1 MFAVSLISWYK
12 KNYRKLPWRNTN
24 EPYTIWVSE
33 IILQQTRVDQGLP
46 YFKNFIERF
55 PTLESLA
62 KSSEEEVLNQWQGL
76 GYYSR
81 ARNMHYTAKY
91 IFNHLNGTFP
101 NKYKEL
107 IKLKGIGDYTASAI
121 ASFSFNEP
129 KAVIDG
135 NVYRVLSRVFG
146 ILNDINSKEG
156 QNGIK
161 NLADNLLPKKEHAT
175 YNQAIMEFGALI
187 CAPKVPKCETCV
199 IANICY
205 AKEKGEQL
213 SLPLKIKKVKIKTRY
228 FNFLVFQLNDYIVIE
243 KRTDK
248 DIWQHLYQFPMIE
261 TSEEI
266 EDPLNLKKLKGNI
279 INLKKVK
286 HLLTHQVI
294 MASFWHMSVQ
304 TLPEKKCYLKIP
316 LSQLHKY
323 PVPKIVENYAKEYL
337 TINQD

>member
-33 IILQQTRVDQGLP
+33 IILQQTRVNQGLP

-266 EDPLNLKKLKGNI
+266 ENPLNLKKLKGNI

-337 TINQD
+337 TIN

>member
-24 EPYTIWVSE
+24 EPYIIWVSE

-46 YFKNFIERF
+46 YFKNFIEKF
-55 PTLESLA
+55 PSLASLA
-62 KSSEEEVLNQWQGL
+62 KSTEEEVLNQWQGL

-91 IFNHLNGTFP
+91 IYNHLDGIFP

-156 QNGIK
+156 QNRIK
-161 NLADNLLPKKEHAT
+161 NLADSLLPKNEHAT

-187 CAPKVPKCETCV
+187 CTPKAPKCETCV
-199 IANICY
+199 VADICY

-213 SLPLKIKKVKIKTRY
+213 SLPLKIKK
-228 FNFLVFQLNDYIVIE
+228 L
-243 KRTDK
+243 KRK
-248 DIWQHLYQFPMIE
+248 LDILIF
-261 TSEEI
+261 
-266 EDPLNLKKLKGNI
+266 
-279 INLKKVK
+279 
-286 HLLTHQVI
+286 
-294 MASFWHMSVQ
+294 
-304 TLPEKKCYLKIP
+304 
-316 LSQLHKY
+316 
-323 PVPKIVENYAKEYL
+323 
-337 TINQD
+337 

>member
-228 FNFLVFQLNDYIVIE
+228 FNFLVFQLNNYIVIE

-266 EDPLNLKKLKGNI
+266 ENPLNLKKLKGNI

-337 TINQD
+337 TIN

>member
-228 FNFLVFQLNDYIVIE
+228 FNFLVFQLNNYIVIE

-294 MASFWHMSVQ
+294 IASFWHMSVQ

-337 TINQD
+337 TIN

>member
-24 EPYTIWVSE
+24 EPYIIWVSE

-55 PTLESLA
+55 PSLASLA
-62 KSSEEEVLNQWQGL
+62 KSTEEEVLNQWQGL

-91 IFNHLNGTFP
+91 ILTHLDGVFP
-101 NKYKEL
+101 NEYNEL

-156 QNGIK
+156 QKKIK
-161 NLADNLLPKKEHAT
+161 TLADSLLPKKEHST

-187 CAPKVPKCETCV
+187 CTPKAPKCETCV
-199 IANICY
+199 VADICY
-205 AKEKGEQL
+205 AK
-213 SLPLKIKKVKIKTRY
+213 
-228 FNFLVFQLNDYIVIE
+228 
-243 KRTDK
+243 
-248 DIWQHLYQFPMIE
+248 
-261 TSEEI
+261 
-266 EDPLNLKKLKGNI
+266 
-279 INLKKVK
+279 
-286 HLLTHQVI
+286 
-294 MASFWHMSVQ
+294 
-304 TLPEKKCYLKIP
+304 
-316 LSQLHKY
+316 
-323 PVPKIVENYAKEYL
+323 
-337 TINQD
+337 

>member
-107 IKLKGIGDYTASAI
+107 IKLKGVGDYTASAI

-146 ILNDINSKEG
+146 ILNDINSKVG
-156 QNGIK
+156 QN
-161 NLADNLLPKKEHAT
+161 
-175 YNQAIMEFGALI
+175 
-187 CAPKVPKCETCV
+187 
-199 IANICY
+199 
-205 AKEKGEQL
+205 
-213 SLPLKIKKVKIKTRY
+213 
-228 FNFLVFQLNDYIVIE
+228 
-243 KRTDK
+243 
-248 DIWQHLYQFPMIE
+248 
-261 TSEEI
+261 
-266 EDPLNLKKLKGNI
+266 
-279 INLKKVK
+279 
-286 HLLTHQVI
+286 
-294 MASFWHMSVQ
+294 
-304 TLPEKKCYLKIP
+304 
-316 LSQLHKY
+316 
-323 PVPKIVENYAKEYL
+323 
-337 TINQD
+337 

>member
-24 EPYTIWVSE
+24 EPYIIWVSE

-55 PTLESLA
+55 PSLASLA
-62 KSSEEEVLNQWQGL
+62 KSTEEEVLNQWQGL

-91 IFNHLNGTFP
+91 IFNHLDGIFP

-156 QNGIK
+156 QNRIK
-161 NLADNLLPKKEHAT
+161 NLADSLLPKNEHAT

-187 CAPKVPKCETCV
+187 CTPKAPKCETCV
-199 IANICY
+199 VADICY
-205 AKEKGEQL
+205 AKEKGKQL
-213 SLPLKIKKVKIKTRY
+213 SLPLKIKKVKTKTRY
-228 FNFLVFQLNDYIVIE
+228 FNFLVFQLNDYIVVE

-248 DIWQHLYQFPMIE
+248 DIWQHLYQFPLIE

-266 EDPLNLKKLKGNI
+266 EDPLDLKKLKGNI

-294 MASFWHMSVQ
+294 MASFWQISIQ
-304 TLPEKKCYLKIP
+304 TLPEKKSYLKIP
-316 LSQLHKY
+316 LSDLHKY

-337 TINQD
+337 TIN

>member
-24 EPYTIWVSE
+24 EPYIIWVSE

-55 PTLESLA
+55 PSLASLA
-62 KSSEEEVLNQWQGL
+62 KSTEEEVLNQWQGL

-91 IFNHLNGTFP
+91 IFNHLDGIFP

-156 QNGIK
+156 QNRIK
-161 NLADNLLPKKEHAT
+161 NLADSLLPKNEHAT

-187 CAPKVPKCETCV
+187 CTPKAPKCETCV
-199 IANICY
+199 VADICY
-205 AKEKGEQL
+205 AKEKGKQL
-213 SLPLKIKKVKIKTRY
+213 SLPLKIKKVKTKTRY
-228 FNFLVFQLNDYIVIE
+228 FNFLVFQLNDYIVVE

-248 DIWQHLYQFPMIE
+248 DIWQHLYQFPLIE

-266 EDPLNLKKLKGNI
+266 EDPLDLKKLKGNI

-304 TLPEKKCYLKIP
+304 TLPEKNSYLKIP

-337 TINQD
+337 TIN

>member
-248 DIWQHLYQFPMIE
+248 DIWQHLYQFPLIE
-261 TSEEI
+261 TSQEI

-337 TINQD
+337 TIN

>member
-266 EDPLNLKKLKGNI
+266 ENPLNLKKLKGNI

-294 MASFWHMSVQ
+294 IASFWHMSVQ

-337 TINQD
+337 TIN

>member
-33 IILQQTRVDQGLP
+33 IILQQTRVNQGLP

-228 FNFLVFQLNDYIVIE
+228 FNFLVFQLNNYIVIE

-337 TINQD
+337 TIN

>member
-33 IILQQTRVDQGLP
+33 IILQQTRVNQGLP

-337 TINQD
+337 TIN

>member
-24 EPYTIWVSE
+24 EPYIIWVSE

-55 PTLESLA
+55 PSLASLA
-62 KSSEEEVLNQWQGL
+62 KSTEEEVLNQWQGL

-91 IFNHLNGTFP
+91 ILTHLDGVFP
-101 NKYKEL
+101 NEYNEL

-156 QNGIK
+156 QNRIK
-161 NLADNLLPKKEHAT
+161 NLADSLLPKNKHAT

-187 CAPKVPKCETCV
+187 CTPKAPKCETCV
-199 IANICY
+199 VADICY
-205 AKEKGEQL
+205 AKEKGKQL
-213 SLPLKIKKVKIKTRY
+213 SLPLKIKKVKTKTRY
-228 FNFLVFQLNDYIVIE
+228 FNFLVFQLNDYIVVE

-248 DIWQHLYQFPMIE
+248 DIWQHLYQFPLIE

-266 EDPLNLKKLKGNI
+266 ENPLDLKKLKGNI

-304 TLPEKKCYLKIP
+304 KLPEKKSYFKIP

-337 TINQD
+337 TIN

>member
-337 TINQD
+337 TIN

>member
-248 DIWQHLYQFPMIE
+248 DVWQHLYQFPMIE

-294 MASFWHMSVQ
+294 IASFWHMSVQ

-337 TINQD
+337 TIN

>member
-248 DIWQHLYQFPMIE
+248 DIWQHLYQFPLIE

-294 MASFWHMSVQ
+294 IASFWHMSVQ

-337 TINQD
+337 TIN

>member
-33 IILQQTRVDQGLP
+33 IILQQTRVNQGLP

-62 KSSEEEVLNQWQGL
+62 KSSEEEVLKQWQGL

-91 IFNHLNGTFP
+91 ISNHLNGTFP

-228 FNFLVFQLNDYIVIE
+228 FNFLVFQLKDYIVIE

-266 EDPLNLKKLKGNI
+266 ENPLNLKKLKGNI
-279 INLKKVK
+279 VNLKKVK

-294 MASFWHMSVQ
+294 IASFWHMSVQ

-337 TINQD
+337 TIN

>member
-24 EPYTIWVSE
+24 EPYIIWVSE

-55 PTLESLA
+55 PSLASLA
-62 KSSEEEVLNQWQGL
+62 KSTEEEVLNQWQGL

-91 IFNHLNGTFP
+91 IFNHLDGIFP

-156 QNGIK
+156 QNRIK
-161 NLADNLLPKKEHAT
+161 NLADSLLPKNEHAT

-187 CAPKVPKCETCV
+187 CTPKAPKCETCV
-199 IANICY
+199 VADICY
-205 AKEKGEQL
+205 AKEKGKQL
-213 SLPLKIKKVKIKTRY
+213 SLPLKIKKVKTKTRY
-228 FNFLVFQLNDYIVIE
+228 FNFLVFQLNDYIVVE

-248 DIWQHLYQFPMIE
+248 DIWQHLYQFPLIE

-266 EDPLNLKKLKGNI
+266 EDPLDLKKLKGNI

-304 TLPEKKCYLKIP
+304 ELPEKKSYFKIP

-323 PVPKIVENYAKEYL
+323 PVPKIVENYTKEYL
-337 TINQD
+337 TIN

>member
-266 EDPLNLKKLKGNI
+266 ENPLNLKKLKGNI

-337 TINQD
+337 TIN

>member
-228 FNFLVFQLNDYIVIE
+228 FNFLVFQLNNYIVIE

-337 TINQD
+337 TIN

>member
-294 MASFWHMSVQ
+294 IASFWHMSVQ

-337 TINQD
+337 TIN